1 MCPGR
6 RGARR
11 AGSSTVG
18 CSDWAALW
26 AWVQLG
32 AEQRGL
38 PRLGSIPAHRTAS
51 EAGELA
57 LPLTHVL
64 TAGLCPQPPCSC
76 LPSPTPEPRRAVS
89 VLLAHPLS
97 LCPARALKTLSRSQ
111 PRALSPACSVTDG
124 ESHCHPRNGS
134 PPPSP
139 WGVEGGCVFSGLQAH
154 TGGPRA
160 CRTLLEP
167 KVAHIL
173 ASGPW

>member
-1 MCPGR
+1 MNHAVGCRANWPVPATSPGWESSLSGGFSMCPGR

-38 PRLGSIPAHRTAS
+38 PRPGSIPAHRTAS

-64 TAGLCPQPPCSC
+64 TPGLCQQPPCSR

-97 LCPARALKTLSRSQ
+97 LCPARRRQ
-111 PRALSPACSVTDG
+111 
-124 ESHCHPRNGS
+124 
-134 PPPSP
+134 
-139 WGVEGGCVFSGLQAH
+139 
-154 TGGPRA
+154 GPEN
-160 CRTLLEP
+160 TVQEP
-167 KVAHIL
+167 
-173 ASGPW
+173 ASGPFPSLLCNRRGVSLPPSERVPSSISLGS